1 MILKKFL
8 LISFT
13 DAPKKKPKYVI
24 EVPDTI
30 GSKLLKATTL
40 HDGIYLWYEIPEFI
54 SNSNTRF
61 DEFIVIPE
69 GKPIPVGATL
79 VDILDVII
87 DIPDKPDQQGIIIYS
102 IFKL

>member
-8 LISFT
+8 LISFA

-24 EVPDTI
+24 EVPDST
-30 GSKLLKATTL
+30 STKLLKAIVL
-40 HDGIYLWYEIPEFI
+40 HDGIYLWYELSELIA
-54 SNSNTRF
+54 SSQTRL
-61 DEFIVIPE
+61 DEFVVVPEGKVIPE
-69 GKPIPVGATL
+69 GATL
-79 VDILDVII
+79 VDILDVRI